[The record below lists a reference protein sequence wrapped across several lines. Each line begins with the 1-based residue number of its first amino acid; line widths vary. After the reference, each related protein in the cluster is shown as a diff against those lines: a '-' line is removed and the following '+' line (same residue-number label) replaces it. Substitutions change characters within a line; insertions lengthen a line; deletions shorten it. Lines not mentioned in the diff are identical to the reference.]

1 MENTTSNQEVIPVS
15 GFTGLHFKAV
25 GKVMLS
31 QGETDGLTIQA
42 DPEVRA
48 LIHSEVKDG
57 TLWITQETDW
67 KDWTGFRLI
76 DKGMTTYY
84 VTMKEIKSIS
94 FMGVGSVDCAEIKSD
109 ALSLILSGPGT
120 VTVGSVKVSN
130 MNIEISGVGS
140 VDIAGSCAD
149 QNIIL
154 SGAGSYQGTRME
166 SARTTI
172 KLSGVGNAKV
182 WAKESLDATL
192 SGAGGIEYY
201 GEAKVNQ
208 KVSGLGMI
216 KYLGAR

>member
-1 MENTTSNQEVIPVS
+1 MENSTNNQEVIPVS
-15 GFTGLHFKAV
+15 GFNGIHFKAV

-31 QGETDGLTIQA
+31 QGDTDGLTIQA

-48 LIHSEVKDG
+48 LIRTEVKDG
-57 TLWITQETDW
+57 ILRITQETDW

-76 DKGMTTYY
+76 DKGMTTFF
-84 VTMKEIKSIS
+84 VTMKDIKSIS

-109 ALSLILSGPGT
+109 SLALILSGPGT
-120 VTVGSVKVSN
+120 VTIGSVKVN
-130 MNIEISGVGS
+130 TLNIEISGVGS

-149 QNIIL
+149 QNITL
-154 SGAGSYQGTRME
+154 SGAGNYQGMRVE

-182 WAKESLDATL
+182 WANETLDATI

-216 KYLGAR
+216 KYLGVR

>member
-1 MENTTSNQEVIPVS
+1 MENTINNQEVIPVS
-15 GFTGLHFKAV
+15 GFNGIHFKAV

-31 QGETDGLTIQA
+31 QGETEGLTIQA

-57 TLWITQETDW
+57 ILKITQETDW

-76 DKGMTTYY
+76 DKGMTTFH
-84 VTMKEIKSIS
+84 VTMKEIKSIT
-94 FMGVGSVDCAEIKSD
+94 FLGVGSVDSADIKSD
-109 ALSLILSGPGT
+109 SLSIILSGPGT
-120 VTVGSVKVSN
+120 VTIGSVKAN
-130 MNIEISGVGS
+130 ALNIEISGVGS
-140 VDIAGSCAD
+140 VDIAGTCAD
-149 QNIIL
+149 QNITL
-154 SGAGSYQGTRME
+154 SGAGSYQGARME

-182 WAKESLDATL
+182 WANETLDATI

-208 KVSGLGMI
+208 KVSGLGVI